1 MSKPKNRQL
10 GENAKI
16 QQFITCITKK
26 NYAEAN
32 KYLQAAL
39 DDKLKQRIKQTASE
53 IGF

>member
-1 MSKPKNRQL
+1 MAKTKKRQL
-10 GENAKI
+10 GENARI
-16 QQFITCITKK
+16 QQFITSITKK

-39 DDKLKQRIKQTASE
+39 DVKLKQRIKQTASA